1 MHYTSKI
8 ILSTIS
14 FALLLYFLNLVMLQ
28 SLGFSQALFLYLFSL
43 EQIFMSFGFLAIIV
57 LLVLHIVEKKN
68 KDIVG
73 IVFLIASSIQIGVLY
88 FIFRK
93 VISSANLNTIERI
106 NFFVLFFLFL
116 TFETLITIQLL
127 NKKQ

>member
-14 FALLLYFLNLVMLQ
+14 FTLLFYFLNLVTLH
-28 SLGFSQALFLYLFSL
+28 SLEYSQALFLYLFPL
-43 EQIFMSFGFLAIIV
+43 EQIFITFSILAIIV
-57 LLVLHIVEKKN
+57 LFVLHIVEKKN

-73 IVFLIASSIQIGVLY
+73 MVFLIASSIQIGVLY

-93 VISSANLNTIERI
+93 VISSSNLNTIERI

-116 TFETLITIQLL
+116 TFETLIIIQLL

>member
-14 FALLLYFLNLVMLQ
+14 FALLLYFLNLVTLH
-28 SLGFSQALFLYLFSL
+28 SLGYSQALFLYLFSL
-43 EQIFMSFGFLAIIV
+43 EQIFMSFGILAIIV

-73 IVFLIASSIQIGVLY
+73 MVFLIASSIQIGVLY

-93 VISSANLNTIERI
+93 VISSSNLNTIERI

-116 TFETLITIQLL
+116 TFETLITIRLL

>member
-14 FALLLYFLNLVMLQ
+14 FTLLLYFLNLVTLH
-28 SLGFSQALFLYLFSL
+28 SLEYSQALFLYLFPL
-43 EQIFMSFGFLAIIV
+43 EQIFITFSILAIIV
-57 LLVLHIVEKKN
+57 LFVLHIVEKKN

-73 IVFLIASSIQIGVLY
+73 MVFLIASSIQIGVLY

-93 VISSANLNTIERI
+93 VISSSNLNTIERI

-116 TFETLITIQLL
+116 TFETLIIIQLL

>member
-14 FALLLYFLNLVMLQ
+14 FTLFLYFLNLVTLH
-28 SLGFSQALFLYLFSL
+28 SLEYSQALFLYLFPL
-43 EQIFMSFGFLAIIV
+43 EQIFITFSILAIIV
-57 LLVLHIVEKKN
+57 LFVLHIVEKKN

-73 IVFLIASSIQIGVLY
+73 MVFLIASSIQIGVLY

-93 VISSANLNTIERI
+93 VISSSNLNTIERI

-116 TFETLITIQLL
+116 TFETLIIIQLL

>member
-1 MHYTSKI
+1 MHYSFKI

-14 FALLLYFLNLVMLQ
+14 FTLLLYFLNLVALH
-28 SLGFSQALFLYLFSL
+28 SLGYSQALFLYLFSL
-43 EQIFMSFGFLAIIV
+43 PQIFISFCILAIIV
-57 LLVLHIVEKKN
+57 LFVLHIIEKKN

-73 IVFLIASSIQIGVLY
+73 MVFLIVSSIQIGVLY

-116 TFETLITIQLL
+116 IFETLITIQLL

>member
-1 MHYTSKI
+1 MGY
-8 ILSTIS
+8 
-14 FALLLYFLNLVMLQ
+14 
-28 SLGFSQALFLYLFSL
+28 SQALFLYLFSL
-43 EQIFMSFGFLAIIV
+43 EQIFTSFATLAIIV
-57 LLVLHIVEKKN
+57 LFVVHATEKKN

-73 IVFLIASSIQIGVLY
+73 MVFLVATSIQIGILY
-88 FIFRK
+88 FIFRN
-93 VISSANLNTIERI
+93 VISSDNINTIERI

>member
-14 FALLLYFLNLVMLQ
+14 FTLLLYFLNLVTLH
-28 SLGFSQALFLYLFSL
+28 SLEYSQALFLYLFPL
-43 EQIFMSFGFLAIIV
+43 EQIFITFSILAIIV
-57 LLVLHIVEKKN
+57 LFVLHIVEKKN

-73 IVFLIASSIQIGVLY
+73 MVFLIASSIQIGVLY

-93 VISSANLNTIERI
+93 VISSENLNTIERI

-116 TFETLITIQLL
+116 TFETLIIIQLL